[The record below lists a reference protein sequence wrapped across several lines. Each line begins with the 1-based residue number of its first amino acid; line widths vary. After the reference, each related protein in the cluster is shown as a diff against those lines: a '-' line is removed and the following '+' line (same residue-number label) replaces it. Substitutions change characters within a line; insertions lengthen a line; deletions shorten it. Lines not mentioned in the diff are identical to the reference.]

1 MAAPV
6 GNSNAKKGKEWF
18 DALRKECVQRGAL
31 AKIAKVLVDKAEAGE
46 QWAVQEVA
54 NRFDGKP
61 AQAVEL
67 SGADGGP
74 VESVSRI
81 ELVAMSGNGNSQG

>member
-18 DALRKECVQRGAL
+18 DALRKECVRRESL
-31 AKIAKVLVDKAEAGE
+31 AKIAKVLVDRAEAGE
-46 QWAVQEVA
+46 AWAITEVA

-61 AQAVEL
+61 AQSVEL
-67 SGADGGP
+67 SGGLALTHEEFLDGL
-74 VESVSRI
+74 R
-81 ELVAMSGNGNSQG
+81 